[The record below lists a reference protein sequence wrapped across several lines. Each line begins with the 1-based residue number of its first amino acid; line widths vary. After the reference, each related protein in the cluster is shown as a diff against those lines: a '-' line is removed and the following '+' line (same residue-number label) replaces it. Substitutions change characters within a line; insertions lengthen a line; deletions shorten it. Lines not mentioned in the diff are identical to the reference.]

1 MRHFFSDSD
10 FGINPVFQRNYIFGG
25 INSFP
30 IKDENYYDNVSE
42 KFSLFSNSYQE
53 NDFDN
58 YCCDGDKIF
67 DDHIQRRGILGTDD
81 KPYFDKEYTSL
92 VSKKIESKTTKET
105 NLTELIARNP
115 KRKPLFEV
123 KKEIYEQPKIIK
135 AIKEIPPDFF
145 PEKLIN
151 IIIDKFY
158 TIRDKSNL
166 ILDIDIKN
174 PEINRLREI
183 LESDFIKRR
192 KKIGVVSFRCDHI
205 LSKLINIIN
214 ESLLDFINNLINGI
228 YSSDEINQI
237 IEGLNLQMKIS
248 SKDLEQIIKK
258 IDYEYKKNLNKIE
271 FILKFLDLTLKKFL
285 SDNISNKYDLLKYP
299 SNYNGLILDKILE
312 DEDNKD
318 IFEFILNELK
328 IKDWLE
334 LFLYKKEFKDF
345 KNFNSFSISKK
356 NKIKRSLRGI
366 DKYIHKIKKSGK
378 TDKDNKI
385 YYHKFSLISYNL
397 KRLLLNKETR
407 NRNHEETKE

>member
-30 IKDENYYDNVSE
+30 IEDKNYYDNVSE
-42 KFSLFSNSYQE
+42 KFSLFDNSYPE
-53 NDFDN
+53 NDLD
-58 YCCDGDKIF
+58 YYRCDGDKIF
-67 DDHIQRRGILGTDD
+67 DDYIQRRGILGTDD
-81 KPYFDKEYTSL
+81 KPYFGKEYTSL

-105 NLTELIARNP
+105 NLTELIARKP

-158 TIRDKSNL
+158 TNRDKSNL

-174 PEINRLREI
+174 HEINRLREI

-214 ESLLDFINNLINGI
+214 ESILDFINNLINGI

-248 SKDLEQIIKK
+248 SKDLE
-258 IDYEYKKNLNKIE
+258 
-271 FILKFLDLTLKKFL
+271 
-285 SDNISNKYDLLKYP
+285 
-299 SNYNGLILDKILE
+299 
-312 DEDNKD
+312 
-318 IFEFILNELK
+318 
-328 IKDWLE
+328 
-334 LFLYKKEFKDF
+334 
-345 KNFNSFSISKK
+345 
-356 NKIKRSLRGI
+356 
-366 DKYIHKIKKSGK
+366 
-378 TDKDNKI
+378 
-385 YYHKFSLISYNL
+385 
-397 KRLLLNKETR
+397 
-407 NRNHEETKE
+407 